1 VKRKHTGAKKVA
13 VPHPELHAGDSC
25 PGCLKGKVYPQK
37 EPRSLVRLPCWS
49 DILKW
54 PSNGPSRR
62 RNPTTF
68 LASDGNRRKCSELA
82 STPASLPPTNR
93 LSPLQV
99 RALREYAAR
108 RGWTIALQ
116 MKEVGCG
123 ASERRLRE
131 KLLDAARRREIDVVL
146 VWRLDR
152 WGRSVADLLATLQE
166 LDHLGV
172 GFVSLTE
179 ALDLTT
185 PAGRAMAALL
195 AVFAEFEREIL
206 RERVRAGLAHARL
219 NGKRLGRPETVAR
232 YAAEIRNLHHSG
244 VSKSEIARRLQVGRT
259 SVRRTLTSKR
269 A

>member
-1 VKRKHTGAKKVA
+1 MQKRYSEMPAQQASEKARSPRVFGHARKH
-13 VPHPELHAGDSC
+13 
-25 PGCLKGKVYPQK
+25 LKMFRVGLYARV
-37 EPRSLVRLPCWS
+37 S
-49 DILKW
+49 
-54 PSNGPSRR
+54 
-62 RNPTTF
+62 TF
-68 LASDGNRRKCSELA
+68 DQH
-82 STPASLPPTNR
+82 TI
-93 LSPLQV
+93 PLQI

-116 MKEVGCG
+116 VKEVGSG
-123 ASERRLRE
+123 AVQRQLRE

-206 RERVRAGLAHARL
+206 RERVRAGLAHARQS
-219 NGKRLGRPETVAR
+219 GRRLGRPMT
-232 YAAEIRNLHHSG
+232 AAAKAGEVRALRRAGI
-244 VSKSEIARRLQVGRT
+244 SKAEIARRLQIGRT
-259 SVRRTLTSKR
+259 SVRRILT
-269 A
+269 